1 MGRVKLIIKPRAEM
15 EFSYPEK
22 EAGKKNLTLTT
33 ERSCSILKATLEVDG
48 KQKIPQ
54 SPGLD

>member
-1 MGRVKLIIKPRAEM
+1 M

-22 EAGKKNLTLTT
+22 EAGKKKNLTLTT